1 MSCLSGSTTMS
12 ETPTVIPALDE
23 NLNPKSFILSSI
35 IEVSVM
41 LNLLNTSAMIF
52 PKNFLLKG
60 SISSALSKYS
70 FSPPSPNCV
79 GSTKYLSGVVL
90 SRLA

>member
-1 MSCLSGSTTMS
+1 MS

-52 PKNFLLKG
+52 PKNF
-60 SISSALSKYS
+60 
-70 FSPPSPNCV
+70 C
-79 GSTKYLSGVVL
+79 
-90 SRLA
+90 